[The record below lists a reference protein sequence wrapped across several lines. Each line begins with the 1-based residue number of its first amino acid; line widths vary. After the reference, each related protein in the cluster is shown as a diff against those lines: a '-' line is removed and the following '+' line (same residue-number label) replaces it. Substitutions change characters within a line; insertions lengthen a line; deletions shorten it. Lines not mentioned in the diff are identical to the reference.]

1 MSFPH
6 PFKSSDSAAHNTF
19 PKAYRA
25 WAHWVSVV
33 GYGGLQVAQIRAGA
47 PDDATARPMLCEVYS
62 RAVMETIMAQVFD
75 RTDSRADV
83 AVYMLV
89 HELYGIDMAD
99 WVVNEVS
106 LRDGGLV
113 RSLVD
118 THTIVFDELAADLGV
133 PPSDEPVTR
142 VD

>member
-6 PFKSSDSAAHNTF
+6 PFKSSGSASQNTF
-19 PKAYRA
+19 PAAYRA

-47 PDDATARPMLCEVYS
+47 PDVETARPMLCEVYA
-62 RAVMETIMAQVFD
+62 RAVMETVMAQVFD
-75 RTDSRADV
+75 QTDSRADV

-89 HELYGIDMAD
+89 HELYGMDVAD
-99 WVVNEVS
+99 DTVNAVG
-106 LRDGGLV
+106 RAPYGVLV
-113 RSLVD
+113 RSLVC
-118 THTIVFDELAADLGV
+118 THVEAFDAPAE
-133 PPSDEPVTR
+133 PEEPVTR